1 MTRPEYKWV
10 TIERF
15 WTSGP
20 ALFFKNVLEGNG
32 IPAFVRNEYMGGLF
46 AHLSMKSAE
55 GGIELQVP
63 SDLVDQARDV
73 LKGIE
78 CSDEELDPA
87 EDPGGTSIDESL

>member
-1 MTRPEYKWV
+1 MTNPEYKWV

-20 ALFFKNVLEGNG
+20 ALFIKNVLEGNG

-46 AHLSMKSAE
+46 AHLSMRSAE

-63 SDLVDQARDV
+63 SDLVDEAREV
-73 LKGIE
+73 LLGIE
-78 CSDEELDPA
+78 YADGESESTDDIR
-87 EDPGGTSIDESL
+87 DTSTDES

>member
-1 MTRPEYKWV
+1 MTSPEYKWV

-20 ALFFKNVLEGNG
+20 ALFIKNVLEGNG

-46 AHLSMKSAE
+46 AHLSMRGAE

-63 SDLVDQARDV
+63 SDLVDEAREV
-73 LKGIE
+73 LLGIE
-78 CSDEELDPA
+78 CGNGESELADDIEDPA
-87 EDPGGTSIDESL
+87 PDES